1 MKEAEEERR
10 DREKKLSNQ
19 ENEERRNVGIQR
31 NQKLEIKEA
40 EVEKGSRKEIEE
52 RRNVGIQEL
61 EIQKKREGSKK
72 RD

>member
-10 DREKKLSNQ
+10 DREKKLSKKVKKEETQ
-19 ENEERRNVGIQR
+19 EFR

>member
-1 MKEAEEERR
+1 MKKEGM
-10 DREKKLSNQ
+10 Q
-19 ENEERRNVGIQR
+19 EFR